1 MSKRKKTLIITCVL
15 LILLIVIIAWGNK
28 AIEINTYQISS
39 KKISDNFD
47 SFRIAQI
54 SDLHN
59 AEIGEDNKKLVSKLK
74 STNPDIIVIT
84 GDLIDSRTPDVD
96 TAIGFVEEAVKIA
109 PCYYVNG
116 NHEARVMTEY
126 EDLKTKLSELGVYI
140 LENKKMEIEKGSETI
155 NIAGIN
161 DPVFYADIV
170 RPQLT
175 EASIEHVKG
184 NNENFTILLSHRP
197 EMFDLYAEY
206 DFDLVFSGHAHGG
219 QFRLPFIGGLYAPHQ
234 GAFPQFDSGLYTKN
248 DTNMILSRGIGNS
261 LFPFR
266 INNRPEIILVELKSS

>member
-1 MSKRKKTLIITCVL
+1 MMVL
-15 LILLIVIIAWGNK
+15 LILLIIIIAWGNK

-84 GDLIDSRTPDVD
+84 GDLIDSRIPDVD

-140 LENKKMEIEKGSETI
+140 LENKKMEELGRSVRFSFWERVDAGHTVVRFASSWATREQDVDAL
-155 NIAGIN
+155 IA
-161 DPVFYADIV
+161 
-170 RPQLT
+170 
-175 EASIEHVKG
+175 
-184 NNENFTILLSHRP
+184 LL
-197 EMFDLYAEY
+197 
-206 DFDLVFSGHAHGG
+206 
-219 QFRLPFIGGLYAPHQ
+219 
-234 GAFPQFDSGLYTKN
+234 
-248 DTNMILSRGIGNS
+248 
-261 LFPFR
+261 
-266 INNRPEIILVELKSS
+266 